1 MTSLLL
7 ASASPA
13 RAATLRAA
21 GIEPTIVVSDVDEPA
36 ALMEARKNGPLSV
49 AESVQVLAEAKARAV
64 AAEHPGLADITL
76 GCDSLLELDGEGL
89 GKPQS
94 ARVARERWHRMRGRT
109 GTLHTGH
116 FAISA
121 GGRTAAACA
130 STEVT
135 FADVSDE
142 EIDAYVSTG
151 EPLQVAGAFTIDGLG
166 GPFVERINGDHHAV
180 VGLSLPVLRT
190 MLADLGFAW
199 PSLWTR

>member
-21 GIEPTIVVSDVDEPA
+21 GIDPIIVVSDVDEPA
-36 ALMEARKNGPLSV
+36 ALAQARKNGPLSV

-64 AAEHPGLADITL
+64 AAEHPGRADLTL

-89 GKPQS
+89 GKPES
-94 ARVARERWHRMRGRT
+94 THVAHERWRRMRGRT

-116 FAISA
+116 FTITSDGRGA
-121 GGRTAAACA
+121 GACA

-142 EIDAYVSTG
+142 EIDAYVATG
-151 EPLQVAGAFTIDGLG
+151 EPLKVAGAFTIDGLG
-166 GPFVERINGDHHAV
+166 GPFITRIRGDHHAV

-190 MLADLGFAW
+190 MLAGLGVSW
-199 PSLWTR
+199 PSLWNQ